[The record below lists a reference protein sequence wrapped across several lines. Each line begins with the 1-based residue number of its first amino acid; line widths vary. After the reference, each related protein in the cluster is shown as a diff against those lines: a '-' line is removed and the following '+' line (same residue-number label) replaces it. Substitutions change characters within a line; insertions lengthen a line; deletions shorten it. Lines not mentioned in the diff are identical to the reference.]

1 MDGPDWRLTF
11 EIIVENEQIH
21 LIDREGILP
30 PEDNQFLLDGIRDLF
45 ETLLDKWERDAL
57 PPN

>member
-1 MDGPDWRLTF
+1 MDGQDWRLTF

-21 LIDREGILP
+21 LIDPEGILP
-30 PEDNQFLLDGIRDLF
+30 PEDQQFLTDGIARLF
-45 ETLLDKWERDAL
+45 EALLDKWERDAL